1 MYIYENK
8 TYDILVHN
16 LFQDLPE
23 KARAVLGDVENLT
36 EERIEMVLKDYF
48 KDYEEGEIANRGWC
62 PHSSAYKVSKAVINA
77 YTRILAKRYPKFCVN
92 CVCPGFVKTDINFH
106 AGILSVE
113 EGAESPVRLAL
124 LPDGGHTGCF
134 FLRKEEAPF

>member
-8 TYDILVHN
+8 TYDILVYN

-23 KARAVLGDVENLT
+23 KSRAVLGDVENLT
-36 EERIEMVLKDYF
+36 EERIEMVVKDYF

-92 CVCPGFVKTDINFH
+92 CVCPGFVKTDINF
-106 AGILSVE
+106 L
-113 EGAESPVRLAL
+113 LAYYL
-124 LPDGGHTGCF
+124 LKKV
-134 FLRKEEAPF
+134 LKVL